1 MEKIKKFLKS
11 DIVFAVSAILAF
23 VSCFFVHPSRDYVGY
38 IDFKTLSLLF
48 CLMITVCGFRS
59 INLFTALGNVLSKKA
74 DTNRK
79 ITFFM
84 VILCFFSSMFITNDV
99 ALITFVPFTI
109 FFLKSV
115 NESKS
120 IDKIVILE
128 TILANLGSMLTPVG
142 NPQNLYIYSI
152 SNMSV
157 GEFIGTMLPLSTV
170 SLVLVLI
177 LCITVKNKKFEVENT
192 ENNEIVVDKKG
203 VAVYCVLFLLCIGCV
218 LHILNYIYLFVI
230 VSIVMAIYNKKLFL
244 KVDYILLLT
253 FVFFFVFIGNLSNME
268 SVKTFLESIID
279 GKELFI
285 GAFLS
290 QFISNVPA
298 TILLSKFTEN
308 YKQLLY
314 GVNIGGLGTLIGSMA
329 SLISYKFYSQEEG
342 ADTKKYLKDF
352 SIYGFSLLIILIV
365 FAIFI

>member
-1 MEKIKKFLKS
+1 
-11 DIVFAVSAILAF
+11 
-23 VSCFFVHPSRDYVGY
+23 
-38 IDFKTLSLLF
+38 
-48 CLMITVCGFRS
+48 
-59 INLFTALGNVLSKKA
+59 
-74 DTNRK
+74 
-79 ITFFM
+79 
-84 VILCFFSSMFITNDV
+84 
-99 ALITFVPFTI
+99 
-109 FFLKSV
+109 
-115 NESKS
+115 
-120 IDKIVILE
+120 
-128 TILANLGSMLTPVG
+128 MLTPVG

-203 VAVYCVLFLLCIGCV
+203 VAVYGVLFLLCIG
-218 LHILNYIYLFVI
+218 
-230 VSIVMAIYNKKLFL
+230 YNRKLFL

-314 GVNIGGLGTLIGSMA
+314 HQKLS
-329 SLISYKFYSQEEG
+329 
-342 ADTKKYLKDF
+342 
-352 SIYGFSLLIILIV
+352 
-365 FAIFI
+365 

>member
-1 MEKIKKFLKS
+1 
-11 DIVFAVSAILAF
+11 
-23 VSCFFVHPSRDYVGY
+23 
-38 IDFKTLSLLF
+38 
-48 CLMITVCGFRS
+48 
-59 INLFTALGNVLSKKA
+59 
-74 DTNRK
+74 
-79 ITFFM
+79 
-84 VILCFFSSMFITNDV
+84 
-99 ALITFVPFTI
+99 
-109 FFLKSV
+109 
-115 NESKS
+115 
-120 IDKIVILE
+120 
-128 TILANLGSMLTPVG
+128 
-142 NPQNLYIYSI
+142 
-152 SNMSV
+152 
-157 GEFIGTMLPLSTV
+157 
-170 SLVLVLI
+170 
-177 LCITVKNKKFEVENT
+177 
-192 ENNEIVVDKKG
+192 
-203 VAVYCVLFLLCIGCV
+203 
-218 LHILNYIYLFVI
+218 
-230 VSIVMAIYNKKLFL
+230 MAIYNRKLFL

-329 SLISYKFYSQEEG
+329 SLISYKFYSQEEE